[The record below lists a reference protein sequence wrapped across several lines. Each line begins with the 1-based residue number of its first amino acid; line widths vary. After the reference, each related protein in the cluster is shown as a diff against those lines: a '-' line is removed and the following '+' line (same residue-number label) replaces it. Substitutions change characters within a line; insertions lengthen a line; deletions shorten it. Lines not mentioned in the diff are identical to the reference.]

1 LSLLFIAVSLV
12 FLATHIYVIA
22 IQLIYKCKLNIE
34 ECQMQLKKIPATVVT
49 GFLGSGKTTLL
60 SNVLK
65 QAQGKRIA
73 VIVNEF
79 GELDID
85 ADLLRSC
92 PLDCEEESSTSA
104 TNQDGIYELANGCI
118 CCTVEEEFLPVMQQ
132 LVERRDDIDHIL
144 IETSGLA
151 LPKPLVQ
158 AFNWPEIKQHCT
170 VDAVITV
177 IDGPAVAA
185 GRFAHDTEQ
194 VQKQRLADE
203 NLDHDPSLKEL
214 LDDQLSAAD
223 LVAVSKND
231 LLNESQREQVKS
243 IVTHKVPESVK
254 TIYTSN
260 GEVSLDVLIGIE
272 SAAEDRINHVHTHH
286 DHHHEHGEHHEHAH
300 DHFDS
305 FVISLGEVN
314 GDALHSLI
322 KDLISQHNI
331 YRAKGFAALP
341 GKPMRQVLQAVGKR
355 LDVHFDRLWN
365 QDEARKTQLV
375 FIGKG
380 IRKHEIEQVLKKA
393 EV

>member
-1 LSLLFIAVSLV
+1 
-12 FLATHIYVIA
+12 
-22 IQLIYKCKLNIE
+22 
-34 ECQMQLKKIPATVVT
+34 MQLNKIPTTVVT

-92 PLDCEEESSTSA
+92 PLECDDEAPEGCSTAKADDDS
-104 TNQDGIYELANGCI
+104 GIYELANGCI
-118 CCTVEEEFLPVMQQ
+118 CCTVEEEFLPVMEQ

-158 AFNWPEIKQHCT
+158 AFNWPGIKEYCT

-185 GRFAHDTEQ
+185 GRFAHDTDK
-194 VQKQRLADE
+194 VQAQRLADDS
-203 NLDHDPSLKEL
+203 LDHDPSLQEL
-214 LDDQLSAAD
+214 LEDQLSAAD
-223 LVAVSKND
+223 LVVVSKND
-231 LLNESQREQVKS
+231 LLEAVEREQVEAVVS
-243 IVTHKVPESVK
+243 QRVPAAVKTTYISQGEADLDLLMGLDAAAEERIESVH
-254 TIYTSN
+254 N
-260 GEVSLDVLIGIE
+260 
-272 SAAEDRINHVHTHH
+272 HH
-286 DHHHEHGEHHEHAH
+286 DHHHAHGHDHDHAH

-305 FVISLGEVN
+305 FVIGLGEVDSAKLQQVL
-314 GDALHSLI
+314 GGLI
-322 KDLISQHNI
+322 NEFNI
-331 YRAKGFAALP
+331 FRAKGFAALP

-355 LDVHFDRLWN
+355 LDVYFDRPWN
-365 QDEARKTQLV
+365 ADEDRRTQLV

-380 IRKHEIEQVLKKA
+380 IDEATIRNALETALV
-393 EV
+393 

>member
-1 LSLLFIAVSLV
+1 
-12 FLATHIYVIA
+12 
-22 IQLIYKCKLNIE
+22 
-34 ECQMQLKKIPATVVT
+34 MQLNKIPATIVT

-65 QAQGKRIA
+65 QAAGKRIA

-79 GELDID
+79 GALDID

-92 PLDCEEESSTSA
+92 PLDCEDEGASLAQGE
-104 TNQDGIYELANGCI
+104 NGIYELANGCI

-132 LVERRDDIDHIL
+132 LVERRSDIDHIL

-158 AFNWPEIKQHCT
+158 AFNWPEIKQHFT

-185 GRFAHDTEQ
+185 GRFANDEEL
-194 VQKQRLADE
+194 VQAQRMADDS
-203 NLDHDPSLKEL
+203 LDHDPSLKEL
-214 LDDQLSAAD
+214 LEDQLSAAD
-223 LVAVSKND
+223 IVVVSKND
-231 LLNESQREQVKS
+231 LLDDNARNL
-243 IVTHKVPESVK
+243 VK
-254 TIYTSN
+254 TVVEGKVSEAVKTTYISN
-260 GEVSLDVLIGIE
+260 GEVRLDLLMGIE
-272 SAAEDRINHVHTHH
+272 AATEEKINHVHNHH
-286 DHHHEHGEHHEHAH
+286 DHHHTHGEHHDHAH

-305 FVISLGEVN
+305 FVITLGEVDE
-314 GDALHSLI
+314 DAIQKVLRKLI
-322 KDLISQHNI
+322 TTQNI

-355 LDVHFDRLWN
+355 LDANYDRLWAE
-365 QDEARKTQLV
+365 DEDRVTSLV

-380 IRKHEIEQVLKKA
+380 IVEADIKADLLKA
-393 EV
+393 EIVSA

>member
-1 LSLLFIAVSLV
+1 
-12 FLATHIYVIA
+12 
-22 IQLIYKCKLNIE
+22 
-34 ECQMQLKKIPATVVT
+34 MQLKKIPTTIVT

-65 QAQGKRIA
+65 QAAGKRIA

-92 PLDCEEESSTSA
+92 PLDCDDESA
-104 TNQDGIYELANGCI
+104 TVAQGENGIYELANGCI
-118 CCTVEEEFLPVMQQ
+118 CCTVEEEFLPVMKQ

-158 AFNWPEIKQHCT
+158 AFNWPEIKQYCT

-185 GRFAHDTEQ
+185 GRFAHNEEQ
-194 VQKQRLADE
+194 VQAQRLADE
-203 NLDHDPSLKEL
+203 SLDHDPSLKEL

-223 LVAVSKND
+223 LVVVSKND
-231 LLNESQREQVKS
+231 LLDEDARKR
-243 IVTHKVPESVK
+243 VK
-254 TIYTSN
+254 TIVDGLVPSEVKTTYISN
-260 GEVSLDVLIGIE
+260 GEVPLDILMGIE
-272 SAAEDRINHVHTHH
+272 AATEEKIDHIHNHH
-286 DHHHEHGEHHEHAH
+286 DAHHAHGEHHDHAH

-305 FVISLGEVN
+305 FVITLGEV
-314 GDALHSLI
+314 DADKIQSVLNTLLAAHT
-322 KDLISQHNI
+322 I

-341 GKPMRQVLQAVGKR
+341 GKPMRQVIQAVGKR
-355 LDVHFDRLWN
+355 LDVHFDRLWTA
-365 QDEARKTQLV
+365 DEERLTQLV

-380 IRKHEIEQVLKKA
+380 ISKDIILKALQEA
-393 EV
+393 EVAVA

>member
-1 LSLLFIAVSLV
+1 
-12 FLATHIYVIA
+12 
-22 IQLIYKCKLNIE
+22 
-34 ECQMQLKKIPATVVT
+34 MQLKKIPATVVT

-92 PLDCEEESSTSA
+92 PLDCEDENAQAA
-104 TNQDGIYELANGCI
+104 TGQDGIYELANGCI
-118 CCTVEEEFLPVMQQ
+118 CCTVEEEFLPVMKQ

-177 IDGPAVAA
+177 IDGPAVAD
-185 GRFAHDTEQ
+185 GRFANDTDL
-194 VQKQRLADE
+194 VQQQRLADE

-231 LLNESQREQVKS
+231 LLDEAQRKQVEQV
-243 IVTHKVPESVK
+243 VAAKVPEAVK

-260 GEVSLDVLIGIE
+260 GEVALDVLMGIE
-272 SAAEDRINHVHTHH
+272 SAAEERIDHVHTHH

-305 FVISLGEVN
+305 FVISLGEVQ
-314 GDALHSLI
+314 GDALQSIL
-322 KDLISQHNI
+322 KDLIAEKNI
-331 YRAKGFAALP
+331 FRAKGFAALP

-355 LDVHFDRLWN
+355 LDVHFDRLWT
-365 QDEARKTQLV
+365 QDEPRKTQLV

-380 IRKHEIEQVLKKA
+380 IDKAEIEAALKVA

>member
-1 LSLLFIAVSLV
+1 
-12 FLATHIYVIA
+12 
-22 IQLIYKCKLNIE
+22 
-34 ECQMQLKKIPATVVT
+34 MQLNKIPATIVT

-65 QAQGKRIA
+65 QAEGKRIA

-92 PLDCEEESSTSA
+92 PLDCEDGEEPVA
-104 TNQDGIYELANGCI
+104 QGDNGIYELANGCI

-132 LVERRDDIDHIL
+132 LVERRDEIDHIL

-185 GRFAHDTEQ
+185 GRFANNEEQ
-194 VQKQRLADE
+194 VQAQRLADE
-203 NLDHDPSLKEL
+203 SLDHDPSLQEL

-223 LVAVSKND
+223 LVIVSKND
-231 LLNESQREQVKS
+231 LLDDEERTRVEDVVNA
-243 IVTHKVPESVK
+243 KVPEAVK
-254 TIYTSN
+254 VTYTRD
-260 GEVSLDVLIGIE
+260 GEVASNMLMGIDA
-272 SAAEDRINHVHTHH
+272 AAEDRIHAVHNHH
-286 DHHHEHGEHHEHAH
+286 DHHHEHGHHHEHAH

-305 FVISLGEVN
+305 FVIKLGEVDSDKLQAVLK
-314 GDALHSLI
+314 GLLAEY
-322 KDLISQHNI
+322 NI
-331 YRAKGFAALP
+331 FRAKGFAALP
-341 GKPMRQVLQAVGKR
+341 GKPMRQVLQAVGER
-355 LDVHFDRLWN
+355 LDTHFDRLWAAN
-365 QDEARKTQLV
+365 EARETNLV

-380 IRKHEIEQVLKKA
+380 IEKETIEKA
-393 EV
+393 LATAVV